1 MSDIRALVKQSSHY
15 FIGQAAILAAGFLS
29 FPILTRILSVNDYG
43 LMGLVTTTLFI
54 AVAIVKFGMPNSIVR
69 FYAEYRAKENLPSF
83 IATTFLAV
91 SAFAILAGG
100 TLILAIRALSVFFRD
115 QNLAPL
121 LSIASM
127 LIVTGCLS
135 DTLMS
140 FLRAEQKTKLY
151 NLFAILRRYVTLAFG
166 IVFALYLVKGVKGFF
181 LGQLLSGAAILALLL
196 LVFRKRIQIRKEHL
210 SWDILKSSLM
220 FGFPLVWAEFGHLI
234 LNYVDRYLI
243 QFYLGAAPLGL
254 YTAGYN
260 LATHITEVLIY
271 PINYAMTPV
280 YMSILVNKGEG
291 ETKEFFTKMFRYF
304 MLLLLPVTLGSIAVG
319 RDMISVL
326 ASEKYLE
333 SYTVLCYVLIGQA
346 VYACTI
352 ILNSGL
358 FIRKKTYVLNNIMI
372 TTCAINVLINVLM
385 VPRFGIAGAAVATLV
400 SYVMYACAVVY
411 YSFREFSFRID
422 YLRISIYG
430 GASFLMF
437 FAVKAINIRAG
448 LLNIIVQVL
457 AGAVVYTT
465 IVLLFDAGL
474 RRKVFDS
481 LVRAGNRHV

>member
-1 MSDIRALVKQSSHY
+1 
-15 FIGQAAILAAGFLS
+15 
-29 FPILTRILSVNDYG
+29 
-43 LMGLVTTTLFI
+43 
-54 AVAIVKFGMPNSIVR
+54 
-69 FYAEYRAKENLPSF
+69 
-83 IATTFLAV
+83 
-91 SAFAILAGG
+91 
-100 TLILAIRALSVFFRD
+100 
-115 QNLAPL
+115 
-121 LSIASM
+121 
-127 LIVTGCLS
+127 
-135 DTLMS
+135 
-140 FLRAEQKTKLY
+140 
-151 NLFAILRRYVTLAFG
+151 
-166 IVFALYLVKGVKGFF
+166 
-181 LGQLLSGAAILALLL
+181 
-196 LVFRKRIQIRKEHL
+196 
-210 SWDILKSSLM
+210 
-220 FGFPLVWAEFGHLI
+220 
-234 LNYVDRYLI
+234 VDRYLI

-319 RDMISVL
+319 RDMFSVL